1 MDKDISIAFVG
12 TLPGSRNV
20 TDLNIPVET
29 GDLKNILRT
38 INSLPD
44 DFSGAL
50 DIVVN
55 DPKPIPACLMLFL
68 LVILG
73 SDVDDTVAVDM
84 ALHHWLSAF
93 EPNEYHIHKVMIYSQ
108 FMASCGT
115 RRGEGDAPRL
125 HLPAHPMGQKGS
137 NILFWGPSITS
148 YFQKFEEGMMLSV
161 GIITLKYPEARVAY
175 EHSRLGGDD
184 WDRVLAPLTPSHR
197 VAFGKYRETGTV
209 LPFGAPRAHF
219 GSPNSHF
226 FSNDRCLLP
235 PLADPL
241 QGWE

>member
-1 MDKDISIAFVG
+1 MFPS
-12 TLPGSRNV
+12 LNV
-20 TDLNIPVET
+20 PVEA
-29 GDLKNILRT
+29 GDLKNVLHT

-44 DFSGAL
+44 DFSAAL
-50 DIVVN
+50 DIVIN
-55 DPKPIPACLMLFL
+55 DSKPITACLMLYL

-73 SDVDDTVAVDM
+73 SDVDDTVSVDM

-93 EPNEYHIHKVMIYSQ
+93 EPKEYCPQMMMIFSK
-108 FMASCGT
+108 FVADGMAP
-115 RRGEGDAPRL
+115 RGERDESRL
-125 HLPAHPMGQKGS
+125 HTPPHPIGQKGS
-137 NILFWGPSITS
+137 TVLLWGPGSLP
-148 YFQKFEEGMMLSV
+148 YLQRFEEGMMMAL
-161 GIITLKYPEARVAY
+161 GMRTLKYPEARVAY

-197 VAFGKYRETGTV
+197 VAFQKYRETGIV

-219 GSPNSHF
+219 NSPNTHLFSH
-226 FSNDRCLLP
+226 DRCLLP